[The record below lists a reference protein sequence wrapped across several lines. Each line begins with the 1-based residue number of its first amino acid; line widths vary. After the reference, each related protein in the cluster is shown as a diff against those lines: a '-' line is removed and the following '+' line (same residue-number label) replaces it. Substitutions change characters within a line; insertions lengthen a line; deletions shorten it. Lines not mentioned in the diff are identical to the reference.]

1 MYVSI
6 RRKDKDMENFSRMTM
21 LIPFSEY
28 QKKIEAKAG
37 SGDSQI
43 LKGGVPRC
51 VIGET
56 YPDLYSQAM
65 YIERDM
71 EKVRGEITGLI
82 KGLFDDMGDEA
93 VSIAIDSIY
102 DFTARHLGIG
112 DNISDLSENC
122 DLTWEGLRNLENGIY
137 CRGELAKTML
147 SLYLKNSRLRNLRH
161 DMKLTEQNVL
171 L

>member
-43 LKGGVPRC
+43 LKGGAPRC

-65 YIERDM
+65 YI
-71 EKVRGEITGLI
+71 
-82 KGLFDDMGDEA
+82 A
-93 VSIAIDSIY
+93 VSYTHLFLISGNIFLQYKYKSFDSNVPSSLTLISLLNEI
-102 DFTARHLGIG
+102 LGFRE
-112 DNISDLSENC
+112 SALS
-122 DLTWEGLRNLENGIY
+122 R
-137 CRGELAKTML
+137 K
-147 SLYLKNSRLRNLRH
+147 
-161 DMKLTEQNVL
+161 
-171 L
+171 